1 MITIIKSKYGSACIN
16 NETFAVYCTEEVLM
30 NKSGEVVP
38 TDYIGEKALV
48 GDLIFESVHQRTIFP
63 SLCWPHDYLNEIN
76 VLLEAFR
83 SSKSETLF
91 IDMDRL
97 DDLLP
102 LELMNAESIIVE
114 NK

>member
-1 MITIIKSKYGSACIN
+1 MLTVIKSSYGSACID

-48 GDLIFESVHQRTIFP
+48 GDLIFESIHQRIIFP
-63 SLCWPHDYLNEIN
+63 RLCWPHDYLNEIN
-76 VLLEAFR
+76 VLLEAFH
-83 SSKSETLF
+83 SFKSEILF

-97 DDLLP
+97 DPLLP
-102 LELMNAESIIVE
+102 LELQNAESIIIE